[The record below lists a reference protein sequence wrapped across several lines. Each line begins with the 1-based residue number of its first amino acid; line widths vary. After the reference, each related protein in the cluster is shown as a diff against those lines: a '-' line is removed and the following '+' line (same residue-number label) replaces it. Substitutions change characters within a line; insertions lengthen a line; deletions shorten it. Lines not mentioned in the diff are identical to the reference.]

1 MKMKL
6 PLPIAPKKIQQKKI
20 VSPKNVA
27 KINQQLNAA
36 SKQFHVA
43 LAQENYAAA
52 YQFILPAYKLV
63 PEHAGILMD
72 LAYIELRLEQYTKAF
87 SHYKKAIQLSGKVVD
102 TNVYDGMTEVC
113 HFLKQPED
121 LKYYGALAIQ
131 SKKDMVVDEPIIGQ
145 VSSTPPKFDTKNK
158 KANIIAFSLF
168 GNLARYCETS
178 LINVDLANE
187 IYPEWTCRFYVDDS
201 VPVNVQRRLEE
212 KGAEVIQVNGK
223 QRELSGLF
231 WRFFVIDDP
240 TVKRFLIRDADSL
253 VSWRERAAVDEWLKS
268 DKWFHLMHDFY
279 SHTELI
285 LAGMWGGC
293 TGVLTN
299 IEQHIRDYVET
310 GRYLSNRVMDQHYL
324 RYCIWPTVA
333 QSVINH
339 DSQGFDPHGI
349 AFPLHE
355 QKKDYEELS
364 QFHIGMNEGS
374 AQFETVVNIADV
386 EQVYWTLVDENS
398 QPICCYISK
407 VSAARTI
414 IVDIPRTYAF
424 RITAGEWS
432 IHVSA
437 IENAD

>member
-6 PLPIAPKKIQQKKI
+6 PLPVAPKKMQQRKTT
-20 VSPKNVA
+20 SSKNVA
-27 KINQQLNAA
+27 KINQQLNTA
-36 SKQFHVA
+36 SKQFHAA
-43 LAQENYAAA
+43 LAQENYTAA

-72 LAYIELRLEQYTKAF
+72 LAYTELRLEQYTKAF
-87 SHYKKAIQLSGKVVD
+87 SHYKKAIQFSGKVVD
-102 TNVYDGMTEVC
+102 TNVYDGITEVC
-113 HFLKQPED
+113 HFLKQEEEM
-121 LKYYGALAIQ
+121 KYYGALAIQ
-131 SKKDMVVDEPIIGQ
+131 SKKDMVANEPIMGKIT
-145 VSSTPPKFDTKNK
+145 SAPPKFDPKNK

-187 IYPEWTCRFYVDDS
+187 IYPEWTCRFYVDGS
-201 VPVNVQRRLEE
+201 VPTDVQRRLEE
-212 KGAEVIQVNGK
+212 KGAEVIQVNAK
-223 QRELSGLF
+223 QCELSGLF
-231 WRFFVIDDP
+231 WRFLVMDDP
-240 TVKRFLIRDADSL
+240 TVQHFLLRDADSL

-285 LAGMWGGC
+285 LAGMWGGR

-333 QSVINH
+333 QSVMNH
-339 DSQGFDPHGI
+339 DSQGFDPQGI
-349 AFPLHE
+349 PFPATE
-355 QKKDYEELS
+355 KKKDYEALS

-374 AQFETVVNIADV
+374 AQFETAVNIPDV
-386 EQVYWTLVDENS
+386 EQVYWTLVDENE
-398 QPICCYISK
+398 QPICRYISK
-407 VSAARTI
+407 VSPTHTI

-424 RITAGEWS
+424 RITAGEWK
-432 IHVSA
+432 ILVSA